1 MKLEDFDFFLPRE
14 LIAQYPAEKRGGSKL
29 LVLDRKSGEIKH
41 RIFSD
46 IVNYFSNGDVLCINN
61 TRVIPA
67 RLFGKKEKT
76 KGKIEI
82 FLLRKIEDTIWEALI
97 RPARRVKPGGCI
109 IFKKGVGCRIKEKNG
124 NGKWKVEFFP
134 DGITEHEIFSLG
146 DMPIPPYIKRNSEQ
160 IDRYRYQ
167 TVYAEREGSVAS
179 PTAGLHFTEKILS
192 DIEEKGVKIVKI
204 LLHIGIGTF
213 RPVKV
218 EDIRQ
223 HKMESEYYEI
233 NHDTA
238 KIINSARKEGGSVFV
253 VGTSSTRALES
264 VCYDTRLKDG
274 RGWTDKFIYPPYNFQ
289 LVDHLITNFHLPKTT
304 LLMLV
309 SAFASKDM
317 ILGAYEE
324 AKCKG
329 YSFFSYGDA
338 MLIL

>member
-1 MKLEDFDFFLPRE
+1 MKLDDFDFFLPRE

-29 LVLDRKSGEIKH
+29 LVLDRKTGRIEH

-238 KIINSARKEGGSVFV
+238 KIINSSRKEGGSIFV